1 VHVKRP
7 DDTKLRDLNAVVK
20 DTIVLLGD
28 AFFLFAQQHNTF
40 SRELEL
46 MEHLRVGSLLQTQDR
61 ESIRF
66 LVSQI
71 LQKVLFF
78 HFIDRKPLFTS
89 DSDSLELIK
98 LGDFSFV
105 NDKA

>member
-40 SRELEL
+40 SWELEL
-46 MEHLRVGSLLQTQDR
+46 MEHLRVDSLL
-61 ESIRF
+61 
-66 LVSQI
+66 
-71 LQKVLFF
+71 
-78 HFIDRKPLFTS
+78 
-89 DSDSLELIK
+89 
-98 LGDFSFV
+98 
-105 NDKA
+105 